1 MTFHTRWRGYRDASG
16 APLEPRIIVENKDN
30 PHKRRSLDQV
40 CLGQNTR
47 RQNGVDQ
54 FVLRQSFGL
63 RCCLQVLVRDM
74 EVAVPQVVAD
84 RELMFAHLRQH
95 GSNRVSKSVPAH
107 ARDSDSSERRLNLLL

>member
-1 MTFHTRWRGYRDASG
+1 M
-16 APLEPRIIVENKDN
+16 APSENA
-30 PHKRRSLDQV
+30 HKQHSLDQV

-63 RCCLQVLVRDM
+63 RCRLQVLVRDM

-84 RELMFAHLRQH
+84 RKLMFALWVLKTARIPVLKL
-95 GSNRVSKSVPAH
+95 GSATFSIVDWRESHNERCPLQTKAQRAH
-107 ARDSDSSERRLNLLL
+107 FCR

>member
-1 MTFHTRWRGYRDASG
+1 M
-16 APLEPRIIVENKDN
+16 APSENV
-30 PHKRRSLDQV
+30 HKQHSLDQL
-40 CLGQNTR
+40 CLGQDTR

-63 RCCLQVLVRDM
+63 RCRLQVLVRDM

-95 GSNRVSKSVPAH
+95 GSNRVPKRVPAH
-107 ARDSDSSERRLNLLL
+107 TRDSDSSERRLNLLL